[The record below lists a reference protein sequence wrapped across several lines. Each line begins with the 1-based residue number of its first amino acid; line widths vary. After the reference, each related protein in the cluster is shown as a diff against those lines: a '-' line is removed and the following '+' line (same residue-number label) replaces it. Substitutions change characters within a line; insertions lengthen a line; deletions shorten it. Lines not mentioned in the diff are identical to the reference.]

1 MDHRRD
7 DVAPNPNLPQ
17 LIRLRKLLVDGFGA
31 DDLKTLCFDLG
42 VDYDDLPGT
51 VRSTKVVEL
60 LTYLDRRRRLPD
72 LVQVGRDERPDIA
85 WDTITLVTAPPP
97 PEPSQPQA
105 PPPAP
110 TSQGARLAL
119 TFEPSPLLTP
129 ALQRKLELVL
139 ASYHGYLQLLGFIP
153 HENALRVYLQ
163 PDYDNAH
170 YEPATQRLVF
180 GPNFVND
187 SDVLYREYTHHAMMS
202 RFTTDY
208 GSWIPD
214 ALALESGLGDYFP
227 CSFNDDPLLAEVVA
241 VKLREEYGAAQFPNP
256 YLRNLDNRLRFDQLG
271 SDALQWHIG
280 EVWGGAF
287 WDIRKLLG
295 ATEADKLLFLTWN
308 GLEPAAPTRITPVGF
323 VQKLLATHAATAQ
336 TNRSAEIEAIFE
348 QRGVKLTG

>member
-7 DVAPNPNLPQ
+7 DVGPNPNLPQ

-85 WDTITLVTAPPP
+85 WDTITLVTAPLP
-97 PEPSQPQA
+97 PEPSQPQ
-105 PPPAP
+105 PSPPAP
-110 TSQGARLAL
+110 ASQGARLAL
-119 TFEPSPLLTP
+119 TFEPSPLLTA

-139 ASYHGYLQLLGFIP
+139 ASYHGYLQFLGFVTG
-153 HENALRVYLQ
+153 EMTLSVYIQ

-170 YEPATQRLVF
+170 YEPATKRLVF
-180 GPNFVND
+180 GPNYVDD
-187 SDVLYREYTHHAMMS
+187 SDVLYREYTHHALVS
-202 RFTTDY
+202 HFTAGYAD
-208 GSWIPD
+208 WVPE

-227 CSFNDDPLLAEVVA
+227 CSFNDDPMVGEIIA
-241 VKLREEYGAAQFPNP
+241 VRLREEYGAASFPNP
-256 YLRNLDNRLRFDQLG
+256 YVRLLDNRLRFDILG
-271 SDALQWHIG
+271 PDALQWQVG

-287 WDIRKLLG
+287 WDIRRLLG
-295 ATEADKLLFLTWN
+295 ATDADRLLFLTWT
-308 GLEPAAPTRITPVGF
+308 GLEPDAPTHLTRTSF
-323 VQKLLATHAATAQ
+323 VQKLLDTHAATAQ
-336 TNRSAEIEAIFE
+336 TNRRAELAAIFE
-348 QRGVKLTG
+348 QRGVKG